1 MKIKPSLVKAVE
13 PELEEEKKVSKK
25 LKDLD

>member
-13 PELEEEKKVSKK
+13 PELEEKKVSKK